1 MRLGASIG
9 CAATGAIEAGAKGKI
24 VASARHVENRTLVK
38 RITMRKSIYKLK
50 NLEYEEKYAYLY
62 EI

>member
-1 MRLGASIG
+1 MGVSIG
-9 CAATGAIEAGAKGKI
+9 CAATGAMEAGTKGKI
-24 VASARHVENRTLVK
+24 VASAGYVENRTSVK
-38 RITMRKSIYKLK
+38 SITIRKSIYKLK